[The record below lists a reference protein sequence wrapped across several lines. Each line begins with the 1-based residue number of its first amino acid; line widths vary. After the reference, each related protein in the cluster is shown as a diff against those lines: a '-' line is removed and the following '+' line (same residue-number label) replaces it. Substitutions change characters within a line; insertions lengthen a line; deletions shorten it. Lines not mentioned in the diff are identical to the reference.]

1 MLEAVLHGAL
11 AGGTNKPTLVLL
23 NTCLLG
29 CIFVGASLFL
39 PALGLPRELLPHI
52 AVLLVLAA
60 GLLASINWLVA
71 QTGTVAPE
79 EQRRE
84 LFGDEAQRAQQAQQA
99 ADRLDGEGPAAGDP
113 AAERKAKDQ

>member
-11 AGGTNKPTLVLL
+11 ARGTNKPTLVLL
-23 NTCLLG
+23 NTCLLA
-29 CIFVGASLFL
+29 CIFVCASLFV

-60 GLLASINWLVA
+60 GLLASINWLVT
-71 QTGTVAPE
+71 QTGTVSPE

-84 LFGDEAQRAQQAQQA
+84 LFGAEAT
-99 ADRLDGEGPAAGDP
+99 PAAQ
-113 AAERKAKDQ
+113 AEGTSTAGESGAEAKAKDH